1 MKIANFNTTYFMWL
15 LVITGILVSII
26 FLPFASALLIAG
38 VLATLFY
45 PMYQWLSRKVH
56 LGESWGSFVAC
67 IAILF
72 LIIIPFI
79 ATLGL
84 VTNEIRGGL
93 QYLSENPQIM
103 EEATISLQSIASQI
117 PFVNEGSIGSLLEK
131 SSTLFLNVFQKT
143 YTGISQFFFWLF
155 IMFFSLFYF
164 FIDGKRLVKAV
175 IKLSPL
181 KDHQERMLIREFIS
195 ISKATLKGTV
205 VIGVIQ
211 GTLGGL
217 LFAFTGVPSP
227 ITWGVVMIILSIIP
241 VIGSGLVWTPVGI
254 AMLFSG
260 ALWQGIVILGFGFGV
275 ISVIDNILRPKLVG
289 RDSQMHPLLVLLS
302 TLGGIIFFGIIGFII
317 GPILVALFLALL
329 SIYEQEFSQQLEE
342 YNGGDL

>member
-1 MKIANFNTTYFMWL
+1 MWL

-45 PMYQWLSRKVH
+45 PMYQWLSRKGH

-117 PFVNEGSIGSLLEK
+117 PFVNEGNIGSLLEK

-164 FIDGKRLVKAV
+164 FIDGKRLVK
-175 IKLSPL
+175 IMMKLSPL
-181 KDHQERMLIREFIS
+181 KDHQEQMLIREFIS

-275 ISVIDNILRPKLVG
+275 ISVIDNVLRPKLVG

-329 SIYEQEFSQQLEE
+329 SIYEQEFSHQLRE
-342 YNGGDL
+342 YN